1 MYQVYLKRNEEKDIK
16 NGQDRVYANEVSKI
30 EGKGKNGELA
40 CVYDFNGNFIGKGF
54 INHLS
59 KILVQLFIK
68 DENQEFT
75 KELVIDRVREAN
87 EFRKRLGYD
96 NCYRAFFGNAD
107 GLPSLIIDKYANI
120 LVVQIQCL
128 GMQKN
133 KQIIIDALIEVFSP
147 KGIYER
153 SDANVMEKE
162 GLSPIKEKLYG
173 EFDTNVEITENGLKL
188 KIDIE
193 NGQKTGYFLDQKEN
207 RFAVRKYANYG
218 EVLDC
223 FCNAGGFALN
233 SAVAGANKVYA
244 LDISPFATQEVE
256 VNAKL
261 NNLNDIVT
269 PITCDVFEKLREY
282 KSEGKQFDTII
293 LDPPAFCKSVS
304 EVNDALLGYKDI
316 NVLAMKLVKKG
327 GYLISSSCTHFVSM
341 ISFINMLKE
350 CAIISGR
357 KVKIL
362 EMRTQSGDH
371 ASLITS
377 EETTYLKFFVLQ
389 II

>member
-1 MYQVYLKRNEEKDIK
+1 MYKVILKRNEERDIL

-30 EGKGKNGELA
+30 EGQGKNGDIAE
-40 CVYDFNGNFIGKGF
+40 VFDFNGSFLGKGF
-54 INHLS
+54 INHFS

-68 DENQEFT
+68 DENQDFT
-75 KELVIDRVREAN
+75 KELVLDRIQTAN
-87 EFRKRLGYD
+87 EYRKILGF
-96 NCYRAFFGNAD
+96 NNSYRAFFGNAD
-107 GLPSLIIDKYANI
+107 GLPSLIVDKYNDI
-120 LVVQIQCL
+120 LVVQIQSL

-133 KQIIIDALIEVFSP
+133 KQIIIDALIEVFNP

-153 SDANVMEKE
+153 SDASIMEKE
-162 GLSPIKEKLYG
+162 GLKPIKEKIFG
-173 EFDTNVEITENGLKL
+173 EFETKVEIEENGLKL
-188 KIDIE
+188 LVDVE

-207 RFAVRKYANYG
+207 RFAIRKYANTG
-218 EVLDC
+218 VVLDC

-233 SAVAGANKVYA
+233 SAVAGAKEVFA
-244 LDISPFATQEVE
+244 LDISPLAIEEVN

-261 NNLNDIVT
+261 NNLDKIIK
-269 PITCDVFEKLREY
+269 PITCDVFKKLREY
-282 KSEGKQFDTII
+282 KEEGKEFDTII

-304 EVNDALLGYKDI
+304 EVKDALRGYKDI

-327 GYLISSSCTHFVSM
+327 GFLISSSCTHFVSNQ
-341 ISFINMLKE
+341 SFENMLKE
-350 CAIISGR
+350 CSIMSGR
-357 KVKIL
+357 KAKII
-362 EMRTQSGDH
+362 EIRTQSSDH